1 MTEYEKYD
9 QEERAKTVVHNH
21 YTEGWGCCMGP
32 IGDGR
37 RSVNFFSG
45 AWLSLLW
52 AGSLSLVILG
62 L

>member
-32 IGDGR
+32 I
-37 RSVNFFSG
+37 
-45 AWLSLLW
+45 
-52 AGSLSLVILG
+52 
-62 L
+62 